1 MIVMDN
7 KNLVSGSNALAPK
20 YKPYNPSIDEEFE
33 KLRREKEKKKKALA
47 QKRLKTKAKIIA
59 YIIAAFAIGVVL
71 VLRYSA
77 VYNLQ
82 KQLLV
87 VTTDSSSLNM
97 ENENLKV
104 QLLKSSNMQQVEDLA
119 VTKLKMITPD
129 KNSIIYSSVTKD
141 YFANNEAKGTK
152 NTKDN
157 LIAKVKN
164 LLF

>member
-33 KLRREKEKKKKALA
+33 KLRREKEEKKKALA
-47 QKRLKTKAKIIA
+47 QKRLKTKAKIIV
-59 YIIAAFAIGVVL
+59 YILAAFAIGVVL

-87 VTTDSSSLNM
+87 VTTNMSSLNM

-104 QLLKSSNMQQVEDLA
+104 QLLKSSNMQQVEDFA
-119 VTKLKMITPD
+119 VTKLKMVTPD

-141 YFANNEAKGTK
+141 YFANNEAKTAK

>member
-1 MIVMDN
+1 MDN

-20 YKPYNPSIDEEFE
+20 YKPYNPSINEELE
-33 KLRREKEKKKKALA
+33 KQRKEKEKKKKALA
-47 QKRLKTKAKIIA
+47 QKKLKAKAKIIA
-59 YIIAAFAIGVVL
+59 SILIAFAIGVVL

-87 VTTDSSSLNM
+87 VTAEMNSLNM
-97 ENENLKV
+97 DNENIKV
-104 QLLKSSNMQQVEDLA
+104 QILKASNMQQVEEVA

-141 YFANNEAKGTK
+141 YFSNNDAKTAK
-152 NTKDN
+152 NTNDN
-157 LIAKVKN
+157 LIAKIKN
-164 LLF
+164 LFF